1 MTTRKRHHPKDHS
14 MNPKYFGLAVPLLLA
29 LAAPANADNSQGP
42 FQALQPGA
50 LSPPA
55 ELVIPNGSG
64 GTVPP
69 SAVLPL
75 PVGGT
80 VTINTLATINGS
92 GAVTRPANT
101 TAYTGSQL
109 IANNT
114 SGNVTPT
121 QITVTGTNAG
131 TGKLTA
137 AFAETSYTGSSAPPT
152 QYWHLF
158 SNSGITVASLKD
170 QSAYVGPYA
179 ADVTGGSYIGTLT
192 CASWQKTNDGTAQW
206 FSPCSSN
213 NAMIPALPFKALAG
227 ATYLYALVEKGSGG
241 YTPLSGEV
249 ETLLVSTDRDE

>member
-1 MTTRKRHHPKDHS
+1 
-14 MNPKYFGLAVPLLLA
+14 MNPKHFGLAVPLLLA

-42 FQALQPGA
+42 FQAVKPGA
-50 LSPPA
+50 LSPPV

-64 GTVPP
+64 GRAPP
-69 SAVLPL
+69 SAALPL

-80 VTINTLATINGS
+80 VAINTLANINGS

-101 TAYTGSQL
+101 TAYTGGQL

-114 SGNVTPT
+114 GGNVSPT

-131 TGKLTA
+131 TGKITA
-137 AFAETSYTGSSAPPT
+137 AFAETSYTGASAPPT

-158 SNSGITVASLKD
+158 SNAGITVASLKD

-179 ADVTGGSYIGTLT
+179 ADITDGYYIGTLT

-206 FSPCSSN
+206 FSPCSGN
-213 NAMIPALPFKALAG
+213 DQMIAALPFKALSG
-227 ATYLYALVEKGSGG
+227 TTSLYALVETGAGG

-249 ETLLVSTDRDE
+249 ETLLVSTDRDQ